1 MRLCDLLGVDD
12 ATATQTYYGCLLF
25 YIGCTTDAE
34 IAAELFDDG
43 ALVTHFNPAIFGSPF
58 ETMAGIARA
67 LAGTGTVTVRT
78 VRVARRLP
86 RAVRGHRRHIA
97 AMCEVARM
105 LTERLGLPPD
115 VRELFG
121 HLTERWDGKGEP
133 AGLAGDEIP
142 LPLRIIHVARD
153 AALQHL
159 LGGEAHAARVVG
171 ERGGHAFDPAIA
183 SVLVGQAGDI
193 LAEGKE
199 TSAWQE
205 TLAREPRPHLFLSGQ
220 RIGHALA
227 AMGDFA
233 DLLSPS
239 LVGHSAGVAALATAA
254 ARQCGWPDD
263 EIRTVG
269 RAALVHDLGRVAVSA
284 RIWQK
289 PGPLTADEWER
300 VRLNRTTPSG
310 YWAAPV
316 PGRARTGRRRSPRAA
331 RRRRIPPR
339 VALRGDRPAGAP
351 LGSGGRLP
359 RDDRAAALPGCAAA
373 VAGPPLTDEARTGGL
388 DGDSVAAVLAAAGRP
403 GLRLR
408 GLPD

>member
-1 MRLCDLLGVDD
+1 MHGASSGQEQVRTAEIIAALSLATDLGIGLPLEHGLHSTVCAMRLCDLLGVDD

-34 IAAELFDDG
+34 IAAELFDEG

-58 ETMAGIARA
+58 ETVAGIARA

-171 ERGGHAFDPAIA
+171 ERAGHAFDPAIA
-183 SVLVGQAGDI
+183 SLLVGQAGDI
-193 LAEGKE
+193 LAG
-199 TSAWQE
+199 
-205 TLAREPRPHLFLSGQ
+205 ARTPRPGRRHWPANRGPTWSCAGSGSGT
-220 RIGHALA
+220 RSRPWAT
-227 AMGDFA
+227 
-233 DLLSPS
+233 SPTFS
-239 LVGHSAGVAALATAA
+239 PPVWSAIRQAWPRWPRPRPTGVGG
-254 ARQCGWPDD
+254 
-263 EIRTVG
+263 
-269 RAALVHDLGRVAVSA
+269 
-284 RIWQK
+284 
-289 PGPLTADEWER
+289 
-300 VRLNRTTPSG
+300 RTTRSG
-310 YWAAPV
+310 RSAEQLSCTTWGAWPCLR
-316 PGRARTGRRRSPRAA
+316 GSGRSPD
-331 RRRRIPPR
+331 P
-339 VALRGDRPAGAP
+339 
-351 LGSGGRLP
+351 
-359 RDDRAAALPGCAAA
+359 
-373 VAGPPLTDEARTGGL
+373 
-388 DGDSVAAVLAAAGRP
+388 
-403 GLRLR
+403 
-408 GLPD
+408 